1 LWDAHRKH
9 FGKDGDPI
17 LVWQAATRE
26 MNSSVPQSFINTHM
40 AEDPARAQAEYLAQ
54 FRSDVEGFVPPEVVE
69 ACVGDFREM
78 SPMTGFDYSGFVDP
92 SGGSDAAMT
101 LAIGHKTTTSE
112 KHIVIDLIREVRP
125 PFDPVAVVDN
135 FAAIGSET
143 ITGTSRHNGSFCK
156 AATIWKPSISGI
168 IKSSKITDPPAY
180 AE

>member
-1 LWDAHRKH
+1 
-9 FGKDGDPI
+9 
-17 LVWQAATRE
+17 
-26 MNSSVPQSFINTHM
+26 
-40 AEDPARAQAEYLAQ
+40 
-54 FRSDVEGFVPPEVVE
+54 
-69 ACVGDFREM
+69 VGDFREM